1 VRAVSTS
8 VFHRRRT
15 ERLAQ
20 LLDGASGTHDQQLA
34 GYVRLSDALVRS
46 AGVLPD
52 PDPEFRSSLRAMLV
66 ATAEREGIGSAAVDE
81 PETGGKRARTGPPL
95 VARGRAKGAI
105 LVGLAAGTLALS
117 GMSFASGNAMPGD
130 PLYSVKRSTESAR
143 LALSDPGVGR
153 GKLYL
158 EFARNRLAEAQAMGT
173 HDPALPAT
181 LDDMDAESRNG
192 VRLLTQ
198 TSLDHHDRTGL
209 DLIDAFVPQQR
220 ADLQRLGDSARI
232 RQSLALLDQIAARSA
247 QLRPDLACGAGAAGT
262 DSLGAV
268 PRTCPPGTAPK
279 SPTSVPRTE
288 TTPAAPGHTGTQP
301 GTAGGSTPASPSPS
315 SSGGLLGDLGRIL
328 GHGR

>member
-1 VRAVSTS
+1 MSTS
-8 VFHRRRT
+8 VFHRRRA

-52 PDPEFRSSLRAMLV
+52 PDPDFRSSLRAMLV
-66 ATAEREGIGSAAVDE
+66 ATAEREGIGNAAVDE
-81 PETGGKRARTGPPL
+81 PEVGGKRARTGRSL
-95 VARGRAKGAI
+95 VARGRPVRARGAI

-158 EFARNRLAEAQAMGT
+158 EFARNRMAEAQAMGT
-173 HDPALPAT
+173 HDPGLTAT
-181 LDDMDAESRNG
+181 LDDMDAESRDG

-198 TSLDHHDRTGL
+198 SSLNQHDRTGL

-247 QLRPDLACGAGAAGT
+247 QLRPDLACGATNTRA

-268 PRTCPPGTAPK
+268 PRTCPTGTAPK
-279 SPTSVPRTE
+279 SPTSVPRNE
-288 TTPAAPGHTGTQP
+288 NTPAAPGHAGTQP

-315 SSGGLLGDLGRIL
+315 SSSGLLGDLGRIL
-328 GHGR
+328 GNGH